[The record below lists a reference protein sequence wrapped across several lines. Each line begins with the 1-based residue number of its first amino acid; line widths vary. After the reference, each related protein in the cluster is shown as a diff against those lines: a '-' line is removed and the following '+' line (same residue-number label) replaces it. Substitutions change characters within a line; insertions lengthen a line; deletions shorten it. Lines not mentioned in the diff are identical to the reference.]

1 MGVQKTPMQK
11 TYEIFAGSDGI
22 NIEFLGSNRQF
33 DWLEISLVYNKSDKY
48 TPIYDSYNVKL
59 AAKYTK
65 KYSIDNLMEE
75 HLLYKQFVAW
85 SCDGWSIAP
94 LIDYIHNSVYQELIE
109 ETDYFG
115 NKSDERIQKQLCT
128 LH

>member
-1 MGVQKTPMQK
+1 MVSKKILRMGVQK

-33 DWLEISLVYNKSDKY
+33 AWLEISLVYNKSDKY
-48 TPIYDSYNVKL
+48 TPVYDSYNVEL

-65 KYSIDNLMEE
+65 KYSIDNLMQE

-115 NKSDERIQKQLCT
+115 NKSDEKTQK
-128 LH
+128 